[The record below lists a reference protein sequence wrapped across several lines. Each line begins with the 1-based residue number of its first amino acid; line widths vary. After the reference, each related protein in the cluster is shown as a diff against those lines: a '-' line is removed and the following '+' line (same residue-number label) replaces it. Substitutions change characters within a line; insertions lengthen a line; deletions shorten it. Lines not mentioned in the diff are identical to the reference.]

1 MERRIDKL
9 NWREIKKLKKNCD
22 LALLPIGTLEAHS
35 ITSNGTDTIIP
46 EYICEK
52 LAENLNGLIYPPVNY
67 SITSSLLPYPG
78 TVTLKDET
86 FEKLIF
92 DIALSVKK
100 DKFKYLVII
109 NGHGGNNKVLSDL
122 KKKIFLET
130 GMFVI
135 IIHWWI
141 VGYPVCREVFG
152 KEGGHGGVDE
162 TAMVN
167 VIDEK
172 QVFKEYLKD
181 EKLYYKVVDGVDT
194 IPAPASTILYSE
206 NDGKIDLDTKKS
218 KKYCNLVIEKINKI
232 IVEDLENFRNYFD

>member
-9 NWREIKKLKKNCD
+9 NWRDIKKIKEKSD
-22 LALLPIGTLEAHS
+22 IAFLPIGTLEAHS

-52 LAENLNGLIYPPVNY
+52 LADKLNGLIYPPVHY

-78 TVTLKDET
+78 SVTLKDET
-86 FEKLIF
+86 FENLIY
-92 DIALSVKK
+92 DIALSLKK
-100 DKFKYLVII
+100 EKFKYLIII
-109 NGHGGNNKVLSDL
+109 NGHGGNNKVLSNL

-130 GMFVI
+130 GMFVF

-141 VGYPVCREVFG
+141 IGYPVCKKVFG

-162 TAMVN
+162 TAMVK

-172 QVFKEYLKD
+172 QVNEKYIKD
-181 EKLYYKVVDGVDT
+181 KNLYNISIEGFES
-194 IPAPASTILYSE
+194 IPSSASTILYSE
-206 NDGKIDLDTKKS
+206 NGGRIDLDKTKC
-218 KKYCNLVIEKINKI
+218 KKYSEIVIQKIEGLIKENIQKI
-232 IVEDLENFRNYFD
+232 EEQFF